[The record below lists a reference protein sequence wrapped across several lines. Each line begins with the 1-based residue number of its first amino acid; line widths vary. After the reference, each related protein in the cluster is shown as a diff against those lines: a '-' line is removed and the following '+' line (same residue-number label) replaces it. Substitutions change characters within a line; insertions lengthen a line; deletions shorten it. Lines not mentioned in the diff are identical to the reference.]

1 MSVFRSVDVEC
12 PGCGTV
18 ARVNLVLSVNA
29 DRRPDLRDAI
39 VDGSFQRF
47 ACASCGTSQRIDPAF
62 TYVDLARKQ
71 YVGVWPT
78 ARRGDWQAAAA
89 ETQAAFENA
98 YGKAATG
105 KAKDLGAG
113 VQVRAVFGWPA
124 LVEKILAA
132 GAGIDDRT
140 LELLKILVMRRSAS
154 TPVPGDIEL
163 RLSGRRWRRPGA
175 RLGRPRRRQRRRS
188 AQGRRRGGGRDRGRA
203 RGLGGA
209 AHRPGEGP
217 GGGLPAR
224 HAAGLRPRC
233 RLVIRGPIGEIL
245 PAAAG
250 VGAGA
255 PWRRLAAPWRLF
267 QP

>member
-89 ETQAAFENA
+89 ETEAAFDNA

-113 VQVRAVFGWPA
+113 VQVRAVFGWAA

-163 RLSGRRWRRPGA
+163 RLVAVDGGDPVLGWVDPVDGSVAEA
-175 RLGRPRRRQRRRS
+175 RK
-188 AQGRRRGGGRDRGRA
+188 
-203 RGLGGA
+203 
-209 AHRPGEGP
+209 
-217 GGGLPAR
+217 
-224 HAAGLRPRC
+224 
-233 RLVIRGPIGEIL
+233 
-245 PAAAG
+245 

-255 PWRRLAAPWRLF
+255 VAAIEAEPEAWAALRADLEKGPVVDF
-267 QP
+267 QRDMLPA

>member
-89 ETQAAFENA
+89 ETEVAFENA

-105 KAKDLGAG
+105 KAKDLGEG

-163 RLSGRRWRRPGA
+163 RLVAVDGGDPVLGWVDPLDGSVGEA
-175 RLGRPRRRQRRRS
+175 RK
-188 AQGRRRGGGRDRGRA
+188 
-203 RGLGGA
+203 
-209 AHRPGEGP
+209 
-217 GGGLPAR
+217 
-224 HAAGLRPRC
+224 
-233 RLVIRGPIGEIL
+233 
-245 PAAAG
+245 

-255 PWRRLAAPWRLF
+255 VAAIEAEPEAWAALRTDLGKGPVVDF
-267 QP
+267 QRDMLPA

>member
-18 ARVNLVLSVNA
+18 VRINLVLSVNA

-78 ARRGDWQAAAA
+78 ARRSDWQAAAA
-89 ETQAAFENA
+89 ETQAAFEKA

-105 KAKDLGAG
+105 KAKELGAG

-163 RLSGRRWRRPGA
+163 RLVAVDGGDPVIGWVDPVDGSVGEA
-175 RLGRPRRRQRRRS
+175 RKV
-188 AQGRRRGGGRDRGRA
+188 GGGALAAIEAEPEAWAALRTDLGKGPVVDFQRDM
-203 RGLGGA
+203 
-209 AHRPGEGP
+209 
-217 GGGLPAR
+217 LPA
-224 HAAGLRPRC
+224 
-233 RLVIRGPIGEIL
+233 
-245 PAAAG
+245 
-250 VGAGA
+250 
-255 PWRRLAAPWRLF
+255 
-267 QP
+267 

>member
-89 ETQAAFENA
+89 ETEAAFENA

-105 KAKDLGAG
+105 KAKDLGEG

-163 RLSGRRWRRPGA
+163 RLVAVDGGDPVLGWVDPLDGSVGEA
-175 RLGRPRRRQRRRS
+175 RK
-188 AQGRRRGGGRDRGRA
+188 
-203 RGLGGA
+203 
-209 AHRPGEGP
+209 
-217 GGGLPAR
+217 
-224 HAAGLRPRC
+224 
-233 RLVIRGPIGEIL
+233 
-245 PAAAG
+245 

-255 PWRRLAAPWRLF
+255 VAAIEAEPEAWAALRTDLGKGPVVDF
-267 QP
+267 QRDMLPA